1 MVRNGGLLA
10 CYLKDMKDSKSK
22 DPADWKEWKNLY
34 QNTIRHSQFEW
45 NFAIEVIP
53 NVKGLKPSQVIPQ
66 HPFIGKDG
74 REYHM
79 DFAIITERVKIAIE
93 LEGYDKTNT
102 GTGKTKKE
110 HDEFNRRIQD
120 LTHLGWKVLTITN
133 AQFMSDKMGYANEIR
148 QLMLEPQTEVVVV
161 TNQDNSEVLDSI
173 KNITSM
179 VHDLASSPKE
189 NSTVTV
195 VQDNSETLTLIKKMG
210 VAGIAVFV
218 ALLGLLI
225 FSLSRN
231 GGSPSPT
238 PVSQTPV
245 VAPERF
251 SNCEELNKVYPGG
264 IARSQEDK
272 DKKTRSNP
280 VVNKS
285 VYDANSERDGNNDG
299 VMCDSK

>member
-1 MVRNGGLLA
+1 MEDA
-10 CYLKDMKDSKSK
+10 KSK
-22 DPADWKEWKNLY
+22 DPADWKEWKSIY

-79 DFAIITERVKIAIE
+79 DFAIVTERVKIAIE

-133 AQFMSDKMGYANEIR
+133 AQFMADKMGYANEIR
-148 QLMLEPQTEVVVV
+148 QLMSEPQPEVVVV
-161 TNQDNSEVLDSI
+161 ANQDNSEVLDSI
-173 KNITSM
+173 KNITGM
-179 VHDLASSPKE
+179 VRELALSPKE

-195 VQDNSETLTLIKKMG
+195 VRDNSETLTLMKKMG
-210 VAGIAVFV
+210 AAGIAVLV
-218 ALLGLLI
+218 ALLGILI

-231 GGSPSPT
+231 AGSPSPT
-238 PVSQTPV
+238 PPSQATV
-245 VAPERF
+245 VASQYFPYCKDLKKFYPNGIAQSQAAKDKRPNSKAEVNPSVYSVNVHLDGGF
-251 SNCEELNKVYPGG
+251 SNSP
-264 IARSQEDK
+264 
-272 DKKTRSNP
+272 
-280 VVNKS
+280 
-285 VYDANSERDGNNDG
+285 DG
-299 VMCDSK
+299 VFCD

>member
-1 MVRNGGLLA
+1 
-10 CYLKDMKDSKSK
+10 MKDAKSK
-22 DPADWKEWKNLY
+22 DPADWKEWKSIY

-79 DFAIITERVKIAIE
+79 DFAIVTERVKIAIE

-133 AQFMSDKMGYANEIR
+133 AQFMADKMGYANEIR
-148 QLMLEPQTEVVVV
+148 QLLSEPQPEVVVV
-161 TNQDNSEVLDSI
+161 ANQDNSEVLDSI
-173 KNITSM
+173 KNITGM
-179 VHDLASSPKE
+179 VRELALSPKE
-189 NSTVTV
+189 NATVTV
-195 VQDNSETLTLIKKMG
+195 VQDNSETLTLMKKIG
-210 VAGIAVFV
+210 SAGIAVLV
-218 ALLGLLI
+218 ALLGILI

-231 GGSPSPT
+231 TDSPTPT

-251 SNCEELNKVYPGG
+251 NNCEELNRKYPGG

-272 DKKTRSNP
+272 DKKTMSNP

-285 VYDANSERDGNNDG
+285 VYDANSDRDGNNDG

>member
-1 MVRNGGLLA
+1 
-10 CYLKDMKDSKSK
+10 MKDSKSK
-22 DPADWKEWKNLY
+22 DPADWKEWKSIY

-45 NFAIEVIP
+45 NFAIDVIP

-79 DFAIITERVKIAIE
+79 DFAIVTERVKIAIE

-133 AQFMSDKMGYANEIR
+133 AQFMADKMGYANEIR
-148 QLMLEPQTEVVVV
+148 QLMSEPQPEVVVV
-161 TNQDNSEVLDSI
+161 AN
-173 KNITSM
+173 
-179 VHDLASSPKE
+179 
-189 NSTVTV
+189 
-195 VQDNSETLTLIKKMG
+195 QDNSETLNLLKKLG
-210 VAGIAVFV
+210 AAGIAVLV
-218 ALLGLLI
+218 ALLAVLI

-231 GGSPSPT
+231 GDSPSPT
-238 PVSQTPV
+238 PVSKTPV

-251 SNCEELNKVYPGG
+251 NNCEELNRKYPGG

-272 DKKTRSNP
+272 DKKTWSNP
-280 VVNKS
+280 VVNRS

>member
-1 MVRNGGLLA
+1 MSNV
-10 CYLKDMKDSKSK
+10 KDSKDK
-22 DPADWKEWKNLY
+22 DPTDWKEWKKIY

-66 HPFIGKDG
+66 HPFIGRDG

-110 HDEFNRRIQD
+110 HDDFNRRIQD
-120 LTHLGWKVLTITN
+120 LTRLGWKVLTITN
-133 AQFMSDKMGYANEIR
+133 AQFMADKMGYANEIR
-148 QLMLEPQTEVVVV
+148 QLMSEPQPEVVVV
-161 TNQDNSEVLDSI
+161 ANQDNSEVLDSI
-173 KNITSM
+173 KNMTGM
-179 VHDLASSPKE
+179 VRKLASSPKE

-195 VQDNSETLTLIKKMG
+195 VQDNSETLTLIKRMG
-210 VAGIAVFV
+210 TAGITVLV
-218 ALLGLLI
+218 ALLVILI

-231 GGSPSPT
+231 GDSPSPT
-238 PVSQTPV
+238 PGSQTPV
-245 VAPERF
+245 VTPERF
-251 SNCEELNKVYPGG
+251 KNCEELNKEYPGG

-272 DKKTRSNP
+272 DRKTYSNP

-285 VYDANSERDGNNDG
+285 VYDENSERDGNNDG